1 MSSGYVAQGKRVK
14 KQGRSVIHANVAEAL
29 KMRQVSTEFSL
40 VVLLS
45 GMTTCITSVKWLLRN
60 CVI

>member
-40 VVLLS
+40 VS